1 MSLLTTLLANAE
13 ALALLATAA
22 AVATADGASILG
34 ASLFGSLCVAAIRPT
49 YGDASDVYATIGVIV
64 CAVGALSGGAVA
76 ALAPQ
81 KVTAVSAAGLVA
93 LPLALLLEKH
103 GKCPDSGIAPDASGS
118 VLGALLI
125 TILCGVALYLA
136 ERDPRRD
143 AQVKRVAH
151 ALGAGW
157 FAALA
162 LDVSLANGAA
172 LWVHAVAVA
181 RPGDVPGPD
190 FVKYTFNELWACLVW
205 AGVSA
210 LVYALRPATN
220 RIGSLRAAA
229 MPRSS
234 DVRRDDGRASDA
246 ATHQLHLV
254 AARTQHFN
262 LFDPLKLPPA
272 LKRFSAKTFASAEA
286 LGNFFGLQDD
296 NVRSQARTR
305 RPCFGGAR
313 RRRGVDAIAAAVASM
328 ASSGG
333 YAERDD
339 ARVASIAR
347 ERTHGVTK
355 KHAGRARPHA
365 LRQRVG
371 TPSARPRVHRRGRR
385 AGRKSSSCQTFREL
399 PPVV

>member
-22 AVATADGASILG
+22 AVATADGSSILG

-49 YGDASDVYATIGVIV
+49 YGDASDVYATVGVIV

-81 KVTAVSAAGLVA
+81 KVPAVSAAGLVA

-118 VLGALLI
+118 VLGALLA
-125 TILCGVALYLA
+125 TIICGVALYLA

-210 LVYALRPATN
+210 LVYALRPSTN

-229 MPRSS
+229 MPRAS

-272 LKRFSAKTFASAEA
+272 LKRFSSKTFASAEA

-296 NVRSQARTR
+296 NVRSQACTR
-305 RPCFGGAR
+305 RPCFAASMAWR
-313 RRRGVDAIAAAVASM
+313 RWRRADSVASM
-328 ASSGG
+328 APHRWRRVDGVASMTPRRQRRVDGLERARG
-333 YAERDD
+333 RERDM
-339 ARVASIAR
+339 
-347 ERTHGVTK
+347 TK
-355 KHAGRARPHA
+355 NQRRPS
-365 LRQRVG
+365 
-371 TPSARPRVHRRGRR
+371 TP
-385 AGRKSSSCQTFREL
+385 
-399 PPVV
+399 

>member
-49 YGDASDVYATIGVIV
+49 YGDASDVYATVGVIV

-103 GKCPDSGIAPDASGS
+103 GRCPDSGIAPDASGS

-205 AGVSA
+205 FGVSA

-229 MPRSS
+229 MPRAS

-272 LKRFSAKTFASAEA
+272 LKRFSSKTFASAEA

-296 NVRSQARTR
+296 NVRSQVCDR
-305 RPCFGGAR
+305 RPCFSR
-313 RRRGVDAIAAAVASM
+313 RRRGVDGAASM
-328 ASSGG
+328 ALT
-333 YAERDD
+333 
-339 ARVASIAR
+339 RVASIAR

-365 LRQRVG
+365 LRQRFG

-399 PPVV
+399 PPVVLVAGGRAPLLEGD

>member
-49 YGDASDVYATIGVIV
+49 YGDASDVYATVGVIV

-118 VLGALLI
+118 VLGALLA
-125 TILCGVALYLA
+125 TIICGVALYLA

-272 LKRFSAKTFASAEA
+272 LKRFSSKTFASAEA

-296 NVRSQARTR
+296 NVRSQACTR
-305 RPCFGGAR
+305 RPCFAASMAWR
-313 RRRGVDAIAAAVASM
+313 RWRRADSVASM
-328 ASSGG
+328 APHRWRRVDGVASMTPRRQRRVDGLERARG
-333 YAERDD
+333 RERDM
-339 ARVASIAR
+339 
-347 ERTHGVTK
+347 TK
-355 KHAGRARPHA
+355 NQRRPS
-365 LRQRVG
+365 
-371 TPSARPRVHRRGRR
+371 TP
-385 AGRKSSSCQTFREL
+385 
-399 PPVV
+399 

>member
-34 ASLFGSLCVAAIRPT
+34 ASLFGSLCVAAVRPT
-49 YGDASDVYATIGVIV
+49 YGDASDVYATVGVIV

-190 FVKYTFNELWACLVW
+190 FVKYTFGEAWACLVW
-205 AGVSA
+205 LGVSA
-210 LVYALRPATN
+210 LVYALRPSST

-229 MPRSS
+229 MPRAS

-272 LKRFSAKTFASAEA
+272 LKRFSSKTFASAEA

-305 RPCFGGAR
+305 RPYFSRRWRRVGG
-313 RRRGVDAIAAAVASM
+313 VAST
-328 ASSGG
+328 ASRGRV
-333 YAERDD
+333 AERDN
-339 ARVASIAR
+339 ARR
-347 ERTHGVTK
+347 HK
-355 KHAGRARPHA
+355 
-365 LRQRVG
+365 
-371 TPSARPRVHRRGRR
+371 
-385 AGRKSSSCQTFREL
+385 
-399 PPVV
+399 

>member
-205 AGVSA
+205 AGISSI
-210 LVYALRPATN
+210 VYALRPSST

-296 NVRSQARTR
+296 NVRSQVCDR
-305 RPCFGGAR
+305 RPYFTRVDGA
-313 RRRGVDAIAAAVASM
+313 ASM
-328 ASSGG
+328 ASRRWRRVDGAASRASHRRRRVDG
-333 YAERDD
+333 
-339 ARVASIAR
+339 VASTAYLCG
-347 ERTHGVTK
+347 GVEAHT
-355 KHAGRARPHA
+355 
-365 LRQRVG
+365 
-371 TPSARPRVHRRGRR
+371 TPSPRG
-385 AGRKSSSCQTFREL
+385 ATNKSKGQKTL
-399 PPVV
+399 